1 MTSDRKQ
8 PVWPWIVALLI
19 GLPVLYAV
27 SFGPACWIS
36 SRSGTGVSVVNSAYQ
51 PMLGLAF
58 DGPDVIQRGTLW
70 YGQLVAVGGW
80 TVAYVSGRYEWGEM
94 PL

>member
-1 MTSDRKQ
+1 MTPRK
-8 PVWPWIVALLI
+8 PTAGFWFTVALVA
-19 GLPVLYAV
+19 VLAGYPL

-58 DGPDVIQRGTLW
+58 DGPDVIRRGTLW
-70 YGQLVAVGGW
+70 YVQLLADGGW
-80 TVAYVSGRYEWGEM
+80 TVAYVRGRYEWGEM